1 MLCPSFSLYLL
12 ISTLLT
18 HSLHTVS
25 FTMADLNQSAV
36 DPIANTT
43 GAGFQEAP
51 ADDGH
56 KVFAGNLAFA
66 TTEDELKSLFSEAG
80 TV

>member
-1 MLCPSFSLYLL
+1 
-12 ISTLLT
+12 
-18 HSLHTVS
+18 
-25 FTMADLNQSAV
+25 MADLNQSVV
-36 DPIANTT
+36 DPVANTT

-80 TV
+80 NV